1 MHVSFCETAGRRR
14 RQIKVVRVADENNF
28 TQRVQHLCGEHLS
41 CHKYCIFH
49 NASEVVSI
57 TDWNMSDVYK
67 SVLLREYFARFHWSM
82 VEVTKA
88 CNSP

>member
-1 MHVSFCETAGRRR
+1 MKITLSGVCSIYVESILAAT
-14 RQIKVVRVADENNF
+14 
-28 TQRVQHLCGEHLS
+28 LCK
-41 CHKYCIFH
+41 CHEYCIYQ